1 MNLETLKEEIR
12 ARADIVDIIGRVV
25 PLKRAGS
32 AIKGLCPFHQEKT
45 PSFNVDQKKQTY
57 YCFGCHAG
65 GDVFNFVMEYEKVD
79 FMTALERL
87 AQQTGVPFEL
97 DRDGSGHKGPKKDR
111 LYAIHEQVCAWFEE
125 TLHRAADGT
134 PGRQYVEKRQLGT
147 EILKVFRVGYAL
159 DSFDALLGRT
169 REAGF
174 SDEEIEASGLFGI
187 REDPAPGRDKF
198 YDRFRGRLMFPIRDE
213 MGRVIGFSGRVLN
226 PEQSKAKYVNSPET
240 VLFKKSRVLY
250 GIDLARKE
258 ISNRRQA
265 LLCEGQLDVIRCH
278 EAGLTHA
285 VAAQGT
291 AVTEEHAHILKRYAD
306 EVVLLLDSD
315 TAGIKAALKSAEILL
330 AGGLT
335 VRVASLPE
343 AEDPDSLVIHKGPEA
358 LKDIVRAAESYVLF
372 QIKTLM
378 AREPEINEASR
389 MRVIR
394 AVVETIALA
403 PEAAHREELLQQAAK
418 SLGVREEALREDM
431 RPAQQRTK
439 QAFHSSPPPLQ
450 PQRPKSAA
458 VSRPDR
464 LPAHEDL
471 FLELLCSHP
480 ELIEKAGPF
489 LKVRHVN
496 HAESRAILET
506 LYGLDAPDTARI
518 QDAFRE
524 HPARNRVS
532 ELLVRKRQQS
542 GEKALAP
549 ERALHEL
556 IMLLREQAL
565 KRQQEALQSQLSEL
579 KGDKAADVESEIWQL
594 TLVAR
599 KLRECR
605 QSSDW
610 TSAAGLLAF
619 YD

>member
-1 MNLETLKEEIR
+1 MNLDTLKEEIR
-12 ARADIVDIIGRVV
+12 ARADIVDVIGRVV

-45 PSFNVDQKKQTY
+45 PSFNVDPKKQSY

-65 GDVFNFVMEYEKVD
+65 GDVYNFVMEYEKVD
-79 FMTALERL
+79 FMTAMERL
-87 AQQTGVPFEL
+87 AQQTGVPFEY
-97 DRDGSGHKGPKKDR
+97 DRDGSGYTGPKKDR
-111 LYAIHEQVCAWFEE
+111 LYAIHEQVCTWFEE
-125 TLHRAADGT
+125 TLHRAPEGDS
-134 PGRQYVEKRQLGT
+134 GRRYVEKRRLGDGVVK
-147 EILKVFRVGYAL
+147 EFRVGYSI
-159 DSFDALLGRT
+159 DSFDALLKRT

-187 REDPAPGRDKF
+187 REDPSPGRDRF

-213 MGRVIGFSGRVLN
+213 MGRVIGFSGRVLT
-226 PEQSKAKYVNSPET
+226 PEQAKAKYVNSPET

-250 GIDLARKE
+250 GIDLARKA
-258 ISNRRQA
+258 ISNQRQA

-291 AVTEEHAHILKRYAD
+291 AVTEEHALIFKRYAD
-306 EVVLLLDSD
+306 EVILLLDSD
-315 TAGIKAALKSAEILL
+315 TAGVKAALKSAEILL
-330 AGGLT
+330 ASGLT

-343 AEDPDSLVIHKGPEA
+343 GEDPDSMVIHKGPEA
-358 LKDIVRAAESYVLF
+358 LKDIVRAAESFVLF

-378 AREPEINEASR
+378 AKEPEINETSR

-394 AVVETIALA
+394 AVVETIGLA

-418 SLGVREEALREDM
+418 CLGVREEALRQDV
-431 RPAQQRTK
+431 RPAAPRPGGTR
-439 QAFHSSPPPLQ
+439 QAPAAPPSPPKQ
-450 PQRPKSAA
+450 GRTA
-458 VSRPDR
+458 VRIDR
-464 LPAHEDL
+464 LPPHEDL
-471 FLELLCSHP
+471 FLELLCFHP
-480 ELIEKAGPF
+480 ELETTARPF
-489 LKVRHVN
+489 LLPRHLQ
-496 HAESRAILET
+496 HAESRGILET
-506 LYGLDAPDTARI
+506 LYGLDELSTPRI

-524 HPARNRVS
+524 HPSRSRIA
-532 ELLVRKRQQS
+532 EILVRKRQLS

-549 ERALHEL
+549 ERALQDI

-565 KRQQEALQSQLSEL
+565 KRQQEALQVQLAQV
-579 KGDKAADVESEIWQL
+579 KGDKAADLETEIWQL

-605 QSSDW
+605 MSGDW
-610 TSAAGLLAF
+610 ISATKLLAF